1 MKVMRSCKEIAE
13 LLSRRLDEPLGLL
26 ERAELG
32 LHLRMCGDCR
42 EVERQLDR
50 VHAWSAELLGDGLD
64 GEPPTKHPQ

>member
-1 MKVMRSCKEIAE
+1 MKGMRSCKEIAE

-42 EVERQLDR
+42 EVERQLGQ

-64 GEPPTKHPQ
+64 AEPPARRAE